1 MIVVF
6 TVVFWLEILIP
17 ALEGFQTCVNAS
29 NEGFIFNRRTFSQES
44 LDELTV
50 CVRLVVRKLTD
61 GLLTKLFALDLS
73 KYKYIYLRILQTK
86 LCQLVDLV

>member
-6 TVVFWLEILIP
+6 TVVIWLEILIP
-17 ALEGFQTCVNAS
+17 ALDAS

-73 KYKYIYLRILQTK
+73 KYKYIYLRIG
-86 LCQLVDLV
+86 